1 MMCASLLQFSMV
13 GFSVCISSRNLII
26 ANFSRCVRSLFSET
40 HLTLYFYLNVIAP
53 SIAQAL
59 LHQNDWDIVDILRCQ
74 SNNYQITSG
83 LYQHDNTL
91 TIDLKKNWSIVNHIA
106 HCGFV
111 QDCLF
116 CFQTSTVDGP
126 SKFVKAATL
135 FVISFFTNS
144 YSQNHETMRVRHR

>member
-1 MMCASLLQFSMV
+1 MV

-53 SIAQAL
+53 SIAQAP
-59 LHQNDWDIVDILRCQ
+59 LHQNDLHTVDILRCQ

-91 TIDLKKNWSIVNHIA
+91 TIDLKRNWSI
-106 HCGFV
+106 G
-111 QDCLF
+111 
-116 CFQTSTVDGP
+116 
-126 SKFVKAATL
+126 
-135 FVISFFTNS
+135 
-144 YSQNHETMRVRHR
+144 